1 MIVVRRVLAT
11 AVVVLASAVAASP
24 APAASEGGRAHDLAA
39 DASPLD
45 LRSVALGQVNREL
58 VLTVRARSRIDPAEL
73 AAGDGRLCATLG
85 SRPLCVERRAGRWAL
100 RSGRRTVEGSV
111 GRPRAGTLV
120 IRVAP
125 RALGLQP
132 GALRWSVTATP
143 ASCGSA
149 SAAQTGG
156 TAPEAGTG
164 GGAPPA
170 PEAPCRSRAPRGS
183 GTYAGRVWRTV
194 VTGCVR
200 HGAGQVQRG
209 PRRKQVALTYDDGPS
224 PYTRPLLATLDRLGV
239 PATFF
244 MIGQQVPG
252 QGALLRRM
260 LASGHELA
268 NHSWNHANLGGGG
281 PGASAQL
288 RRTNAAIR
296 SASGFT
302 PCVFRPPYG
311 STGADLVSRVTAQG
325 MTSVIWSADPLD
337 WRTPGTGAIVARVLS
352 QTGPGGIILGH
363 DGGGNRS
370 QSLAAAPQIISGLR
384 ARGYRFVTVSRL
396 LGYDERIDLRR

>member
-1 MIVVRRVLAT
+1 MIVVRRSLVT
-11 AVVVLASAVAASP
+11 AIVALASVAAASP
-24 APAASEGGRAHDLAA
+24 ALAASEGGKAHDLAA

-45 LRSVALGQVNREL
+45 LRSVALGQVDRDL
-58 VLTVRARSRIDPAEL
+58 VLTVRTRSRIDPAEL
-73 AAGDGRLCATLG
+73 AAGDGRLCATVG
-85 SRPLCVERRAGRWAL
+85 SRPLCVERRSGRWAL
-100 RSGRRTVEGSV
+100 RSGSRTVEGSV
-111 GRPRAGTLV
+111 GQPGAGTLV
-120 IRVAP
+120 IRATP
-125 RALGLQP
+125 RALGLEP

-143 ASCGSA
+143 ASCGRA
-149 SAAQTGG
+149 AAAQTGG
-156 TAPEAGTG
+156 TAPGTG

-170 PEAPCRSRAPRGS
+170 PQAPCRSRAPRGT
-183 GTYAGRVWRTV
+183 GTYAGRVWRAV
-194 VTGCVR
+194 VTGCTR
-200 HGAGQVQRG
+200 GGAGQVHRG
-209 PRRKQVALTYDDGPS
+209 PARKEVALTYDDGPS

-244 MIGQQVPG
+244 MIGQQVPS

-268 NHSWNHANLGGGG
+268 NHSWNHADLGGGG
-281 PGASAQL
+281 PGASSQL
-288 RRTNAAIR
+288 QRTNAAIR
-296 SASGFT
+296 SATGFT
-302 PCVFRPPYG
+302 PCLFRPPYG

-337 WRTPGTGAIVARVLS
+337 WRTPGTGAIVSRVLG

-384 ARGYRFVTVSRL
+384 GRGYRFVTVSRL
-396 LGYDERIDLRR
+396 LGYDERIALRR

>member
-1 MIVVRRVLAT
+1 MT
-11 AVVVLASAVAASP
+11 AVVALASVAAASP
-24 APAASEGGRAHDLAA
+24 ALAASEGGKAHDLAA

-45 LRSVALGQVNREL
+45 LRSVALGQVDRDL

-73 AAGDGRLCATLG
+73 AAGDGHLCATLG
-85 SRPLCVERRAGRWAL
+85 SRPLCVERRSGRWAL
-100 RSGRRTVEGSV
+100 RSGSRSIEGSV
-111 GRPRAGTLV
+111 GQPGAGTLV
-120 IRVAP
+120 IRVTP
-125 RALGLQP
+125 RAVGLEP

-149 SAAQTGG
+149 SAAAQTGG
-156 TAPEAGTG
+156 TVPGEGTG
-164 GGAPPA
+164 GGAPSTPA
-170 PEAPCRSRAPRGS
+170 PGTPCRSRAPRGA
-183 GTYAGRVWRTV
+183 GTYAGRVWRAV
-194 VTGCVR
+194 VTGCTR
-200 HGAGQVQRG
+200 DGAGQVQRG
-209 PRRKQVALTYDDGPS
+209 PRGKEVALTYDDGPS

-260 LASGHELA
+260 LAAGHELA

-281 PGASAQL
+281 PGASSQL
-288 RRTNAAIR
+288 QRTNAAIR
-296 SASGFT
+296 AASGFT

-311 STGADLVSRVTAQG
+311 STGADLISRANAQG

-337 WRTPGTGAIVARVLS
+337 WRTPGTGAIVSRVLG

-384 ARGYRFVTVSRL
+384 ARGYRFVTVSHL
-396 LGYDERIDLRR
+396 LGYAERIDLQR